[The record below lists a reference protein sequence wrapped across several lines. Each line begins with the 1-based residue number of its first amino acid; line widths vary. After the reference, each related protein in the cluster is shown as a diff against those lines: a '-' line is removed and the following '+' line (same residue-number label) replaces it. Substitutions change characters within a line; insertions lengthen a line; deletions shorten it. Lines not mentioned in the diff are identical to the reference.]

1 MVDYIEEFGIYKDP
15 SIVAIPNLAH
25 GEVGAGIL
33 KKSFN
38 IDDEE
43 ILDPIR
49 WHTYGHLDMSL
60 LSKIV
65 YIADVIEQSRT
76 FDGVEIIRK
85 LAYQSLD
92 DAILVF
98 DDQCA
103 TNLANRKMSMH
114 TYTKQMI
121 KQMRR
126 QKDS

>member
-1 MVDYIEEFGIYKDP
+1 MVEYIDDFGIYKDP

-33 KKSFN
+33 EKTFN
-38 IDDEE
+38 ITDQE

-76 FDGVEIIRK
+76 FDGVEVIRK
-85 LAYQSLD
+85 LAYQDLD

-103 TNLANRKMSMH
+103 SHLANRKMSMH
-114 TYTKQMI
+114 AYTKEMI
-121 KQMRR
+121 KQIRLL
-126 QKDS
+126 KNS